1 MSQYDINLAVQ
12 QYTTNVQL
20 LAQQK
25 GSRLRDTVMVAQHF
39 GKQAVAVDQFAAV
52 TATKRVGR
60 YQPLVPFDTQNDRRW
75 VFPSDYDWN
84 DLVDNFDKLRLLIDP
99 QSSYVQSAVNAM
111 GRAMDDEI
119 IAAYFGTAKTGES
132 GATSTTFLSA
142 NQIDVGFGASAA
154 TGLNVAKLVE
164 ARRILMGYDIDLEAN
179 PIFCIISSKQHANL
193 LNEIQVVNSDY
204 TNTKVLVDG
213 KLTSFLGINL
223 IHSER
228 LPVNGSSYRRI
239 PVYTK
244 DSMHLGMWNDIT
256 TDVSQRK
263 DLSSLP
269 YQVYAYGTF
278 GATRVEEKKIV
289 EIPCSES

>member
-20 LAQQK
+20 LVQQK
-25 GSRLRDTVMVAQHF
+25 GSRLRDTVMTAQHF

-52 TATKRVGR
+52 TATKRTGR
-60 YQPLVPFDTQNDRRW
+60 YQPLMPYDTQNDRRW

-99 QSSYVQSAVNAM
+99 QSYYVQSAVNAM
-111 GRAMDDEI
+111 ARAIDDEI
-119 IAAYFGTAKTGES
+119 ITAFFGTAKTGES
-132 GATSTTFLSA
+132 GSTSTVFLTG

-154 TGLNVAKLVE
+154 CGLNVAKLVE
-164 ARRILMGYDIDLEAN
+164 AQRLLMSYDIDLEAN
-179 PIFCIISSKQHANL
+179 PLFCVISAKQHANL
-193 LNEIQVVNSDY
+193 LNEIQVVNGDY
-204 TNTKVLVDG
+204 NNTKVLVDG
-213 KLTSFLGINL
+213 KLKSFLGINFV
-223 IHSER
+223 HSER
-228 LPVNGSSYRRI
+228 LPVNGSSYRRV
-239 PVYTK
+239 PVYSK
-244 DSMHLGMWNDIT
+244 DAMHLGMWNDIT

-278 GATRVEEKKIV
+278 GATRVEEKKII